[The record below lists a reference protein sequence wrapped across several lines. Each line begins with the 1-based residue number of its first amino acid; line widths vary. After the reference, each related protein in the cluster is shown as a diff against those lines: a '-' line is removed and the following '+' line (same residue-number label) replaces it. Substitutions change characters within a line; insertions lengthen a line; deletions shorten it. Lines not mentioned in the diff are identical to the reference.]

1 MSISFDCFSFTV
13 YEACKVENAGAYN
26 MVTASMSVEAVEAA
40 ARKLTFEVVNVVLAV
55 VPLAFQMMSASLTDN
70 MIMGVEALQCAM
82 TSGFANVWKLLAA
95 ASLVAQ
101 QFGLTSYINDGINQL
116 YPYVCTCKRD
126 VYELSKYL
134 APDSRELNVTC

>member
-1 MSISFDCFSFTV
+1 MSVSFDCFSFTV
-13 YEACKVENAGAYN
+13 ATNCTIENAGAYN
-26 MVTASMSVEAVEAA
+26 MVTASMTPPQVEAA
-40 ARKLTFEVVNVVLAV
+40 ARKLTFEIVNVTLAV
-55 VPLAFQMMSASLTDN
+55 VPIAFQMMSASLTDN

-116 YPYVCTCKRD
+116 YPYVCTCKAD
-126 VYELSKYL
+126 IVSLSQWL
-134 APDSRELNVTC
+134 SPNS